1 MLTVDII
8 LPVVEFTCNKNFIQ
22 ISEIA
27 DVAGHGT
34 FYGFQI
40 INLHSSYFGILITKA
55 VSSWNAPD
63 VVKISL
69 LTQRLKFTV
78 LIYLDIKKY
87 IIIY

>member
-1 MLTVDII
+1 MPIAEVI
-8 LPVVEFTCNKNFIQ
+8 LPVVKFTCNKNFIQ

-34 FYGFQI
+34 FYGVQI
-40 INLHSSYFGILITKA
+40 INLHSSYFGILVTKA

-78 LIYLDIKKY
+78 
-87 IIIY
+87 